1 MNVGMIFKSATSAIK
16 GFAGNG
22 LLLAK
27 KYTPEIMIT
36 SGIVGFGLTIIG
48 TVRATNKTND
58 ILDRK
63 EIRSDRIETEHRLND
78 EYSVV
83 DYEADK
89 RAVTNQ
95 TRWELIKTW
104 APVAT
109 TGVAS
114 VVMVLGGYR
123 VLNGRY
129 VATAAAYKTLEAG
142 FERYRGNVVDEFG
155 KDVDWRM
162 AHSIKAEELEEARKE
177 RDEKTKAL
185 TTRKKRPKTAYTKQ
199 INNQIFD
206 CHSDRWQRY
215 WLPEQV
221 LDFVQRVEREIQD
234 LVRLNGHAFLNDA
247 YDRLGLPRTTQGAV
261 LGWIDC
267 PKTNHN
273 EKGNLVSLGYAND
286 ETPEEE
292 IRRILSSPSNEEIW
306 LWISPNCD
314 GVIYTEIDKP
324 YEMRFADR

>member
-1 MNVGMIFKSATSAIK
+1 MNVGLIFKTAGSAIK
-16 GFAGNG
+16 NLAGNG
-22 LLLAK
+22 VLLAK
-27 KYTPEIMIT
+27 KHAPELMIA
-36 SGIVGFGLTIIG
+36 SGIIGFGATIFE
-48 TVRATNKTND
+48 TVKATNKTND

-63 EIRSDRIETEHRLND
+63 EIRSDRVETEHRLND
-78 EYSVV
+78 DYSVV

-89 RAVTNQ
+89 KTIANQ

-109 TGVAS
+109 TGIAS
-114 VVMVLGGYR
+114 TILVLGGYQ

-142 FERYRGNVVDEFG
+142 FERYRGNVINEFG

-162 AHSIKAEELEEARKE
+162 AHSVKAEELEEARKE
-177 RDEKTKAL
+177 REEKSKAITKKW
-185 TTRKKRPKTAYTKQ
+185 RKPKTAYTKE

-206 CHSDRWQRY
+206 CHSERWRRY
-215 WLPEQV
+215 WSPGQAI
-221 LDFVQRVEREIQD
+221 DFVRQIERELQD
-234 LVRLNGHAFLNDA
+234 LVRINGHAFLNEA
-247 YDRLGLPRTTQGAV
+247 FDRLGLPRTSQGAV
-261 LGWIDC
+261 LGWINC
-267 PKTNHN
+267 PKTAHN
-273 EKGNLVSLGYAND
+273 DPGNLVSLGYAND

-292 IRRILSSPSNEEIW
+292 IRRILNSPSNEDTW

-324 YEMRFADR
+324 YEDRFENR